1 MYVCICIY
9 IRKYIR
15 IYTYIYKF
23 IEHNCTCFTNL
34 WYKMSQ
40 KWSTK
45 LHSWKNEYMDIWI
58 HKYMNI
64 RLENQIIE
72 IEYVKAIKEVCKFY
86 I

>member
-1 MYVCICIY
+1 MF
-9 IRKYIR
+9 
-15 IYTYIYKF
+15 YKF
-23 IEHNCTCFTNL
+23 VVQNVTEMVHKTTL
-34 WYKMSQ
+34 
-40 KWSTK
+40 
-45 LHSWKNEYMDIWI
+45 LKNEYMDIWI